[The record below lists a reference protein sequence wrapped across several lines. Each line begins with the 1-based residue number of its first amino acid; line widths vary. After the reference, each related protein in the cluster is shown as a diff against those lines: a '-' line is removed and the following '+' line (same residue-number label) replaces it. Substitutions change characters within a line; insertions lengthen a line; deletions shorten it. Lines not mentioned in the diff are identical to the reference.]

1 VSGSGISWAMCKS
14 ALRSRQITMPEPHH
28 SVFFTGRMPFLPPNQ
43 QRQSTDEGNHPI
55 QVIQVQTVHKLLAL
69 FWYVCLVWL
78 ASLHAR
84 TLQWTNIILL
94 FFHFNTW
101 LSFQW
106 LCPLLHGYS
115 FTQLQLKRAH
125 TCRVGASSTWYVA
138 DCLRLRPRVVNRVKH
153 LYLWAVQFTVGVVR
167 PCSITTTAEYVHFVA
182 DAGCRV
188 KVPPSRRLTT
198 LNTTTHYKGIAS
210 NPKQIPHLHA
220 MITGCFYYCNH
231 FCLIAIFPGKPASAG
246 FPLAR
251 STQPVPVRQPQGINA
266 VDSNFMKWYCSQII
280 GTFIYT

>member
-1 VSGSGISWAMCKS
+1 M
-14 ALRSRQITMPEPHH
+14 
-28 SVFFTGRMPFLPPNQ
+28 
-43 QRQSTDEGNHPI
+43 
-55 QVIQVQTVHKLLAL
+55 
-69 FWYVCLVWL
+69 
-78 ASLHAR
+78 
-84 TLQWTNIILL
+84 
-94 FFHFNTW
+94 
-101 LSFQW
+101 
-106 LCPLLHGYS
+106 
-115 FTQLQLKRAH
+115 
-125 TCRVGASSTWYVA
+125 GASSTWYVA
-138 DCLRLRPRVVNRVKH
+138 DCLRLGPRVVNRVKH

-198 LNTTTHYKGIAS
+198 LNTTTNYKGS
-210 NPKQIPHLHA
+210 NPQQIPHLHA

-280 GTFIYT
+280 GTFIYTLLFTWLPSKSASKMFSKLPTFAHESTFLSQNQNCSLAMTRTKMNAIVHLCRSLVIMAKTHWHIYW